1 MCSSVGTSVGPL
13 KTPLSHFS
21 GPPCQPNPCHNG
33 GMCVPLLSKFDCKC
47 PPPFAGRTCL
57 KVREERDA
65 AATAAA
71 SAAAAAAKPKRDAG
85 DINEATG
92 ASGMRAASGNEG
104 GAVADD
110 SRNGGIDAYD
120 GDAAPRMTPGRNF
133 AGAAAADDAAAADG
147 AAAADDADAA
157 KDRRALKFDANTR
170 VGYWNRGSRRC
181 FCA

>member
-1 MCSSVGTSVGPL
+1 
-13 KTPLSHFS
+13 
-21 GPPCQPNPCHNG
+21 
-33 GMCVPLLSKFDCKC
+33 MCVPLLSKFDCKC

-133 AGAAAADDAAAADG
+133 AGAAAADDA
-147 AAAADDADAA
+147 DADAA
-157 KDRRALKFDANTR
+157 IDRRALKFDANTR